1 MKEERKVRTVQFEL
15 LRPNEILKEK
25 EKCSI
30 VYLPIGP
37 LEWHGP
43 AMPYGTDAIAAT
55 EIARRTAR
63 NIGGIVMPTLYMGT
77 EKKRRKETLD
87 SIGLDNNEYIVG
99 MDFPKNLMTSLYA
112 REDIFALV
120 VREHLRILVK
130 QGYKLIVIIN
140 GHGASGQMS
149 QLSRLADEFT
159 GETDSKVISVLGLV
173 PLDEHDKDLGHAT
186 RLETSVQM
194 AINED
199 SVDLKQLPPI
209 SEKIKSADYGIVDA
223 ATFAG
228 EPNEDKT
235 VIFDPR
241 EATAELGEK
250 YIEAAV
256 NMVSK
261 LVKESY
267 ESLA

>member
-1 MKEERKVRTVQFEL
+1 MRTVQFEL
-15 LRPNEILKEK
+15 LRPNEILEEK

-30 VYLPIGP
+30 VYLPIGS

-55 EIARRTAR
+55 EIAKRVAR

-99 MDFPKNLMTSLYA
+99 MDFPNNSMTSLYA
-112 REDIFALV
+112 REDIFAV
-120 VREHLRILVK
+120 TVREYLRILVN

-140 GHGASGQMS
+140 GHGASGQTA

-159 GETDSKVISVLGLV
+159 GETCSKVISVLGIA
-173 PLDEHDKDLGHAT
+173 PLDENDRDLGHAT
-186 RLETSVQM
+186 RLETSIQM
-194 AINED
+194 AINKD
-199 SVDLKQLPPI
+199 SVDLKQLPEKG
-209 SEKIKSADYGIVDA
+209 EKIKSSDYGIVDA
-223 ATFAG
+223 DTFAG
-228 EPNEDKT
+228 KPNKDKT

-250 YIEAAV
+250 YIKAAV

-261 LVKESY
+261 IVKESY
-267 ESLA
+267 EI